1 MQTIDQM
8 GRRGILCPTMGQR
21 VLVAGTEAP
30 GVWVPVP
37 SMTSLVPDARK
48 AIFGID
54 NNSVL
59 PRKSILRYTNLTIQ
73 SIQIGSSVI
82 VSIKTLAGCM
92 SSSAIRPE
100 M

>member
-1 MQTIDQM
+1 MASMILIWFALFNFQSKVIVGGDALQVFDLCVVADVRID
-8 GRRGILCPTMGQR
+8 
-21 VLVAGTEAP
+21 
-30 GVWVPVP
+30 VPAL
-37 SMTSLVPDARK
+37 SL
-48 AIFGID
+48 
-54 NNSVL
+54 VL